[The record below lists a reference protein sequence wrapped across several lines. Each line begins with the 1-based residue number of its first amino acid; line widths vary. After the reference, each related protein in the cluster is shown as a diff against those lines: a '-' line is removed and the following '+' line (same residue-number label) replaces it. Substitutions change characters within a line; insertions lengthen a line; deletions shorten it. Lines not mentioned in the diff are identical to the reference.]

1 LKNLVTINNRYENL
15 RISIGNASSPCVP
28 CLNLLKSDLVIYQMT
43 LKNLKFEKNI
53 LINVEFLERA
63 SELLQ

>member
-1 LKNLVTINNRYENL
+1 M
-15 RISIGNASSPCVP
+15 SSSPCVP